1 MAAFR
6 PPVGICRFP
15 CRFVRR
21 RARTARRFTHCGA
34 CVRAA
39 RLRACMHTHPPMHAH
54 RNTCSPCDDGLDR
67 AHMPRRST
75 MRCTRATRRVFA
87 RSTHV
92 ARRSKCITPK
102 CITHFTCFNRVAYR
116 ASHRAHARDARRRWC
131 ARAALPL
138 RARRGR
144 ASRAPRTRIAGAAAL
159 RANASRPAPRKR
171 HRPMPTA
178 APRGSIDTPSDRH
191 AVLRYEQFAGPRR
204 TTLSEHSPI
213 RLRAQLSGSR
223 KHRGI
228 RLKHGAQLERLH
240 PTFAARRTMEPTT

>member
-1 MAAFR
+1 
-6 PPVGICRFP
+6 
-15 CRFVRR
+15 
-21 RARTARRFTHCGA
+21 
-34 CVRAA
+34 
-39 RLRACMHTHPPMHAH
+39 MHTHPPMRAH

-102 CITHFTCFNRVAYR
+102 CITHFTCVNRVAYR

-138 RARRGR
+138 RARRDR

-159 RANASRPAPRKR
+159 RANAPRPAPRKR
-171 HRPMPTA
+171 HRPTPTA

-228 RLKHGAQLERLH
+228 RLKHRARLERLH